1 MSTDKKRLEVYAG
14 SIPRFSNTME
24 ESLRAVRTNIQFCG
38 DDVRTI
44 MFTSTEPS
52 EGKSTV
58 VMDLGRS
65 FASAGYRVLVID
77 SDMRKSALIGRYR
90 FRRQDSERIRGL
102 SHYLSGLV
110 PLNQVLYDTNI
121 DRLSIIFSG
130 RNVKNSTEL
139 LGKSY
144 FTDLL
149 KKAREEFDYVLIDC
163 APMTAAIDATYIA
176 QYCDGA
182 VYVIAQDTVNARIVK
197 ECASQLEAS
206 GVRILGA
213 VLNKVRM
220 DKNKYYG
227 YGKYYGNYYGKY
239 YGND

>member
-1 MSTDKKRLEVYAG
+1 MSIEKKRLEVTAG
-14 SIPRFSNTME
+14 AIPKFSNTME

-38 DDVRTI
+38 DDVRVI
-44 MFTSTEPS
+44 MFTSTEPG

-58 VMDLGRS
+58 VMNLGCS
-65 FASAGYRVLVID
+65 FASAGYKVLVID

-90 FRRQDSERIRGL
+90 FRREDSGRIRGL
-102 SHYLSGLV
+102 SHYLSGMT
-110 PLNQVLYDTNI
+110 PLNQVVYDTNI
-121 DRLSIIFSG
+121 NRLSIIFSG

-139 LGKSY
+139 LGKAY

-149 KKAREEFDYVLIDC
+149 KKAREEFDYILIDC
-163 APMTAAIDATYIA
+163 APMTAAIDATFIA

-182 VYVIAQDTVNARIVK
+182 VYVIAQDTVNARAVK
-197 ECASQLEAS
+197 ECSAQLEAS

-220 DKNKYYG
+220 SKNRYYG
-227 YGKYYGNYYGKY
+227 YGSYYGNYYGKY
-239 YGND
+239 YGE